1 MPSWEED
8 RILVLGHRGYMA
20 KFPENT
26 LLAYKKAIEAG
37 ADGVEVD
44 VWLTKDGNVIA
55 LHDETLERTA
65 KIRANIKDM
74 TLKELKKADVG
85 MGEKIPTLR
94 EILEILPKDSLIN
107 IEIKDVDAVEAT
119 YDIIKEYNAVNRTLI
134 SSFNIEALHK
144 ARELDNKIK
153 LGVLIGNEEIVGML
167 PKLKEELKLY
177 SANAPMEGIPIIGFE
192 RFYQAVA
199 WAKKLG
205 FKMILWTE
213 IDELY
218 YQNDHLKRLK
228 GLFDVVITDDIEK
241 MFNLLREMG
250 LR

>member
-1 MPSWEED
+1 
-8 RILVLGHRGYMA
+8 
-20 KFPENT
+20 
-26 LLAYKKAIEAG
+26 
-37 ADGVEVD
+37 
-44 VWLTKDGNVIA
+44 
-55 LHDETLERTA
+55 
-65 KIRANIKDM
+65 
-74 TLKELKKADVG
+74 
-85 MGEKIPTLR
+85 
-94 EILEILPKDSLIN
+94 
-107 IEIKDVDAVEAT
+107 
-119 YDIIKEYNAVNRTLI
+119 
-134 SSFNIEALHK
+134 
-144 ARELDNKIK
+144 
-153 LGVLIGNEEIVGML
+153 
-167 PKLKEELKLY
+167 
-177 SANAPMEGIPIIGFE
+177 MEGIPIIGFE